1 MRYEGG
7 DGSKGRYLVGYTRKN
22 LLLNLL
28 RQLRSIYRAYTNPVL
43 PVAPAPFL
51 SYHVVADLA
60 QQAREW
66 ELGRGL
72 EQKALCSISN
82 TYWLD
87 L

>member
-1 MRYEGG
+1 ME
-7 DGSKGRYLVGYTRKN
+7 VQN
-22 LLLNLL
+22 LCMHY
-28 RQLRSIYRAYTNPVL
+28 RSIYSAVTNYVL